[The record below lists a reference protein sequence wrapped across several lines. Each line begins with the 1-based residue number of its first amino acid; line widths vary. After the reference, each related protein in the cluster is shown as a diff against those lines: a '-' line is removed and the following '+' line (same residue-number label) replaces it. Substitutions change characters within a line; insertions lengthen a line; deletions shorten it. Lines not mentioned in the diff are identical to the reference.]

1 MLLCWACILFGYKYS
16 CRWTMTEKG
25 GGVLIGGSLLYYK
38 KKYNSVLPSL
48 IQSMVVQFKTNSTR
62 VTQVLMS

>member
-1 MLLCWACILFGYKYS
+1 
-16 CRWTMTEKG
+16 MTEKG
-25 GGVLIGGSLLYYK
+25 GGVLISGSLLYYK

-62 VTQVLMS
+62 VTQVFMS

>member
-1 MLLCWACILFGYKYS
+1 
-16 CRWTMTEKG
+16 MTEKG